1 MSVNCPPT
9 FSQAP
14 LRRRARG
21 FTLMELIMT
30 GAVVGLLATI
40 ALPSYTR
47 IVEAQRVGQ
56 ARRDLMTIAES
67 IERYRTLRGTPPGAL
82 ADLGI
87 AIPRDPWGRDYRFLS
102 FSSPLPGVPG
112 MIRKDHNLHPLNSEF
127 DLYSVGKDG
136 RSVAPLTAAASKDD
150 VIWARDGAFV
160 GLAADY

>member
-1 MSVNCPPT
+1 MSADRLQSSFP
-9 FSQAP
+9 AP
-14 LRRRARG
+14 LRSRGRG
-21 FTLMELIMT
+21 FTLLELLMT
-30 GAVVGLLATI
+30 GAVVGLLASI

-56 ARRDLMTIAES
+56 SRRDLMTIAES
-67 IERYRTLRGTPPGAL
+67 IERYRTTHGGVPEAL

-87 AIPRDPWGRDYRFLS
+87 AIPQDPWGQDYRFLN
-102 FSSPLPGVPG
+102 FNSPAPGVPG
-112 MIRKDHNLHPLNSEF
+112 QIRKDHNLHPLNSEF

-136 RSVAPLTAAASKDD
+136 RSAAPLTAQVSKDD